1 MKKHIPLLV
10 FVISAAIG
18 LSLTYI
24 ILETER
30 TAERREFEVLADEAV
45 DRIRERTENNFS
57 LIAAT
62 HSFFDADG
70 DEITRPKFQSFA
82 LGLFLKGHLSG
93 MQGIGFAR
101 LMEADHEDLAGE
113 ALKRNYDL
121 ERQVWPETD
130 QAFRT
135 PIVLLEPLDL
145 RNKAALGFDMF
156 SDPTRRSAMMASV
169 EDLTVKASAPVTL
182 VQEITEEKQTGFLAY
197 QPLEAKDE
205 TTGVELMEDKVID
218 GFVYAP
224 FRAGDLHK
232 AALTTPNPMPVLVST
247 FDITDG
253 VPQELYTS
261 EGYADALETAG
272 NLATREIDVGGRVW
286 QVSVIAAATRN
297 DTFLYWRTFILGSVS
312 LLFSAALAVSIR
324 ARLRANEA
332 HRLLK
337 AMSEKTIQEKDL
349 MLQEMKH
356 RIKNSIARILAIAR
370 QTAGASESLEEFD
383 ESFGSRLQAM
393 ASAQDL
399 LTRSRWEKADLKAL
413 LLAELEQ
420 VFGEGAEG
428 MRLEGPEVQLTESA
442 THALGLVF
450 HELATNAMKYSDVL
464 SSDSRFEVTWNIVPD
479 RKNRTLELSW
489 LEETDRE
496 VTAPE
501 TFGFGSR
508 LMEALVRG
516 ELNGKIDRQFTS
528 HGVTIGISIPLN

>member
-1 MKKHIPLLV
+1 MKKHLPLLV
-10 FVISAAIG
+10 FVISAAIS

-30 TAERREFEVLADEAV
+30 TAERREFEILADEAV

-93 MQGIGFAR
+93 MQGIGFAK
-101 LMEADHEDLAGE
+101 LIETGSEDQASE
-113 ALKRNYDL
+113 ALKQNYDL
-121 ERQVWPETD
+121 DRQVWPETD
-130 QAFRT
+130 QAYRT

-156 SDPTRRSAMMASV
+156 SDATRRGAMLASS
-169 EDLTVKASAPVTL
+169 ESLTVRASAPVTL
-182 VQEITEEKQTGFLAY
+182 VQEITDEKQTGFLAY
-197 QPLEAKDE
+197 QPLEADGDTAGE
-205 TTGVELMEDKVID
+205 ELMEDTVID

-232 AALTTPNPMPVLVST
+232 AALTTPSPMPVLVST
-247 FDITDG
+247 SDVTDG
-253 VPQELYTS
+253 APQVLYTS

-272 NLATREIDVGGRVW
+272 NLATRQIDVGGRVW
-286 QVSVIAAATRN
+286 EVSVIAAASRN

-337 AMSEKTIQEKDL
+337 EMSEKTIQEKDL

-393 ASAQDL
+393 AGAQDL
-399 LTRSRWEKADLKAL
+399 LTRSRWEKADLRAL

-420 VFGEGAEG
+420 VFGEGAED
-428 MRLEGPEVQLTESA
+428 MRVEGPEVQLTESA

-464 SSDSRFEVTWNIVPD
+464 SADSRFEVTWRVVPD
-479 RKNRTLELSW
+479 RKGRLLELNW
-489 LEETDRE
+489 LEETGRE

-508 LMEALVRG
+508 LMEALVKG
-516 ELNGKIDRQFTS
+516 ELSGRIDRQFTP
-528 HGVTIGISIPLN
+528 HGVAIGISIPLN